1 MTIHYIHSPARTQPT
16 NHQPPSLYKQSRS
29 TIQVPKIITYP
40 PSSPL
45 ISQASNPRTRVRKV
59 VQGSNSKPHQPN
71 YQPTNSHTLT
81 TFPTSHS
88 FHPFSANPPPN
99 QPPQLLP
106 TKVPNPP
113 LLHPPPGS
121 RFLRSLQTSSTPRA
135 IRQPRRPRR
144 RVSGSLHSP
153 TTPTGTCLP
162 IWPRSILY
170 AAPFSFSF
178 PSLLFLLSS
187 FLSLRFSH
195 QFPLRSDMHML
206 RGTMQRR
213 IARRDHRRDHP

>member
-106 TKVPNPP
+106 TKVLNPP

-121 RFLRSLQTSSTPRA
+121 RFLRSFQTSSTPRA

-153 TTPTGTCLP
+153 TTDRYLLAYLAEIDPLRGSFQL
-162 IWPRSILY
+162 L
-170 AAPFSFSF
+170 FSFS
-178 PSLLFLLSS
+178 SLSS
-187 FLSLRFSH
+187 FFIPLATFLTSVSL
-195 QFPLRSDMHML
+195 
-206 RGTMQRR
+206 
-213 IARRDHRRDHP
+213 AE